1 MSELTYFHNVFNHWK
16 ISISAQDFQDHWEDS
31 FKKAFSVEE
40 MTFLLYSASKLFSQ
54 KKDGYYVFKTPQDLY
69 TARDY
74 FSNQVKN
81 CEALLE
87 EDLLEIVAKGS
98 PLEPQSIIFLIKTYN
113 MVQIHPSSGMQEL
126 LIQQSQATLGLLS
139 FRDQRYI
146 LRNLVGIGVYPGDA
160 WIEAWYFAFTKKA
173 SEQNPTRE
181 DLLDVLYYMT
191 IMDYMRTMQGENSE
205 SSPCR
210 QITTGMLDAFRDETL
225 SGKIVDSA
233 IYYPANYY
241 GYEFIKGAKLRV
253 DRKGEGAEDNWFQR
267 DVAARGLI
275 FLSDLTTK
283 DNATLTG
290 VFQVSE
296 NGAPRSVICR
306 LDGRPSLI
314 TDVSQD
320 RGLYAPQIAFKGA
333 VLNLLSPEK
342 MVLSIPYTFLCRV
355 AGLSTNQLMEKLL
368 DGVKNIG
375 PGHYV
380 LHPDGL
386 RPAQEAGAWEFP
398 ISSPRHP

>member
-1 MSELTYFHNVFNHWK
+1 MSELSYFHNIYNYWK
-16 ISISAQDFQDHWEDS
+16 TCISAQDFQDHWEDL
-31 FKKAFSVEE
+31 FKKAFSVED

-54 KKDGYYVFKTPQDLY
+54 KKDGGYAFKSPQDQY

-74 FSNQVKN
+74 FSKQVKN
-81 CEALLE
+81 CEILLE
-87 EDLLEIVAKGS
+87 KAPSTSK
-98 PLEPQSIIFLIKTYN
+98 PQSIIFLIKTYN

-126 LIQQSQATLGLLS
+126 LIQQSQATLELLS

-160 WIEAWYFAFTKKA
+160 WIEAWYSAFTNSA

-191 IMDYMRTMQGENSE
+191 IMDYMRTVQGEDLE

-210 QITTGMLDAFRDETL
+210 QIATGMLDAFRDETL
-225 SGKIVDSA
+225 SGEIVDSA

-241 GYEFIKGAKLRV
+241 GYEFIKGAKLQV
-253 DRKGEGAEDNWFQR
+253 HHKGGSHGDNWFQS
-267 DVAARGLI
+267 DVAARGFT

-290 VFQVSE
+290 VFQVSA
-296 NGAPRSVICR
+296 NGAPRSVIYR

-320 RGLYAPQIAFKGA
+320 RALYAPQIAFKGA

-342 MVLSIPYTFLCRV
+342 TVLSIPYTFLCRV
-355 AGLSTNQLMEKLL
+355 AGLSTDQLMGKLL
-368 DGVKNIG
+368 DGMKNIG

-380 LHPDGL
+380 LHSDGL
-386 RPAQEAGAWEFP
+386 RPAQDAGAWEFP
-398 ISSPRHP
+398 ILSPMQP

>member
-1 MSELTYFHNVFNHWK
+1 MSKLSYFYNIYNHWK
-16 ISISAQDFQDHWEDS
+16 TRISAQDFQDHWEDL
-31 FKKAFSVEE
+31 FKKAFSVED

-54 KKDGYYVFKTPQDLY
+54 KKDGDYAFKTPHDQY

-81 CEALLE
+81 CEVLLE
-87 EDLLEIVAKGS
+87 KTAKDS
-98 PLEPQSIIFLIKTYN
+98 PLELKSIIFLIKTYN

-126 LIQQSQATLGLLS
+126 LIQQSQATLERLS
-139 FRDQRYI
+139 FHDQRYI

-160 WIEAWYFAFTKKA
+160 WIEAWYSAFTNSSPEKN
-173 SEQNPTRE
+173 STRE

-191 IMDYMRTMQGENSE
+191 IMDYMRTVQGGNSE

-210 QITTGMLDAFRDETL
+210 QITTGMLDAFRDEIL
-225 SGKIVDSA
+225 SGEIVDSA

-253 DRKGEGAEDNWFQR
+253 HYKGENHGDNWFQS
-267 DVAARGLI
+267 DVAARGFI

-290 VFQVSE
+290 VFQVSA
-296 NGAPRSVICR
+296 NGAPRSVMCR

-320 RGLYAPQIAFKGA
+320 RALYAPQIAFKGA

-342 MVLSIPYTFLCRV
+342 TVVSIPCTFLSRV
-355 AGLSTNQLMEKLL
+355 AGLSTNQLMEILL

-386 RPAQEAGAWEFP
+386 RSAQDKGAWEFP
-398 ISSPRHP
+398 IPSLMQP